1 MGDSEEK
8 PGSEHLKQGKK
19 HLEKGTQKVLREGI
33 EKGRRK
39 TEYYSENRSELIKNL
54 SGRIGGSKEPAVS
67 GIIVLLP
74 VFVVLL
80 IVDWLFEKI
89 AQIPGNQYI
98 NLTDYYYINQSYKLA
113 LLLVIGAI
121 VVTGVGRLVKT
132 KKGFQVEKALDIFF
146 GKIPFIGSVYDLTK
160 VSTETLLGYGE
171 DLSRPV
177 KVDFNGMRL
186 TAFKTGNKAE
196 DGRVIVFIP
205 TAPNITS
212 GMVVEIDE
220 ERIIETD
227 ENSEEALTRIFSAG
241 FGQNLNSKKGEEK
254 GDN

>member
-1 MGDSEEK
+1 MGNEEDK

-19 HLEKGTQKVLREGI
+19 HLEKGTHKVLREGI

-39 TEYYSENRSELIKNL
+39 TEYYSDNRSDLIKNL
-54 SGRIGGSKEPAVS
+54 SSRIGGSKEPAVS
-67 GIIVLLP
+67 GVIVLLP
-74 VFVVLL
+74 IFVVIL
-80 IVDWLFEKI
+80 IVNWLFRKI

-98 NLTDYYYINQSYKLA
+98 NLTNYYYINQSYKLA

-132 KKGFQVEKALDIFF
+132 ERGFRVEKAIDTFF
-146 GKIPFIGSVYDLTK
+146 GKIPFIGSIYDLTK

-186 TAFKTGNKAE
+186 TAFKTGNRAE
-196 DGRVIVFIP
+196 DGRAIVFIP

-212 GMVVEIDE
+212 GMVVEIEE
-220 ERIIETD
+220 ERVIETE

-241 FGQNLNSKKGEEK
+241 FGQNLNSKKGKEKEES
-254 GDN
+254 